1 MEEALGPTHTSTL
14 QTVNNLGILYADQD
28 KLGAAEQIYQRAL
41 CGYKEVLSHE
51 QVHQYRPALNTLE
64 NLGNFYATRAET
76 TKA

>member
-51 QVHQYRPALNTLE
+51 QVH
-64 NLGNFYATRAET
+64 
-76 TKA
+76 